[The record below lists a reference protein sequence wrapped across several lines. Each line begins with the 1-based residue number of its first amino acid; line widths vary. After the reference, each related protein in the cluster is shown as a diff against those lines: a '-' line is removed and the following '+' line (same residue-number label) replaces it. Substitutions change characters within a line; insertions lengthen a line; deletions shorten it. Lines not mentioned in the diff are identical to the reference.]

1 MKLAPRTQ
9 HHLRQPPSSKPCAK
23 TGDSAS
29 AEHLAER
36 PERGP
41 LRERPPTGIVDHRQL
56 ASLRG
61 RRLRR
66 LGPRD
71 DPASCPLGKK
81 GFPFFQGL
89 R

>member
-1 MKLAPRTQ
+1 MAVRPTDPAPAAGASW
-9 HHLRQPPSSKPCAK
+9 QPVCAMIE
-23 TGDSAS
+23 DSAC
-29 AEHLAER
+29 AEHWAER

-41 LRERPPTGIVDHRQL
+41 LRERPPTGIFDHRQL

-81 GFPFFQGL
+81 GFPLF
-89 R
+89 